1 MASPAA
7 AGLPQ
12 SPVLVQQ
19 QFVVTGGSLQKPVV
33 IMNTEV
39 VQGRAFFEI
48 VKTEAATAR
57 LLQGH
62 VVKGKRPVCS
72 TNVVEELQRLSL
84 QAFAA
89 ASRPTAPDSQE
100 HEDLGVDE
108 IVAKKKHKS
117 TAEMK
122 LLNIPGPAYGDTC
135 PAAELHA
142 ASNGSRQLWLE
153 LTPSTIEYLQLAV
166 EAQLSMPKEDV
177 LQPAEDAASGSNG
190 RLPTDVRNCKFDVGR
205 KRRSLQGR
213 ERQQEE
219 QVLPTQEPHEGGGH
233 ARSFCFRARASLSRY
248 YVYRQAE
255 RYLSTTVEKD

>member
-7 AGLPQ
+7 GGLPQ
-12 SPVLVQQ
+12 QRSPVLVQQ
-19 QFVVTGGSLQKPVV
+19 QFVVTGGGLQKSVV

-72 TNVVEELQRLSL
+72 TSVVEELQRLSL

-100 HEDLGVDE
+100 HEDLGLDE
-108 IVAKKKHKS
+108 ISVKKKRKS
-117 TAEMK
+117 TAAEMK
-122 LLNIPGPAYGDTC
+122 ILNITGPAYGDTC

-205 KRRSLQGR
+205 NCYVVLYKDENGNRKSKFFPCKSRAKEEVMHEAFAFAR
-213 ERQQEE
+213 E
-219 QVLPTQEPHEGGGH
+219 
-233 ARSFCFRARASLSRY
+233 
-248 YVYRQAE
+248 QA
-255 RYLSTTVEKD
+255 

>member
-7 AGLPQ
+7 GGLPQ
-12 SPVLVQQ
+12 HRSPVLVQQ
-19 QFVVTGGSLQKPVV
+19 QFVVTGGGLQKSVV
-33 IMNTEV
+33 IINTEV
-39 VQGRAFFEI
+39 VQGRTFFEI
-48 VKTEAATAR
+48 VKAEATTAR
-57 LLQGH
+57 LLQGC

-72 TNVVEELQRLSL
+72 TSVVEELQRLSL

-100 HEDLGVDE
+100 HEDIGVDK
-108 IVAKKKHKS
+108 IAAKKKHKS
-117 TAEMK
+117 TAAEMK
-122 LLNIPGPAYGDTC
+122 ILNITRPAYGDTC

-205 KRRSLQGR
+205 NCYVVLYKDENGNRKSKFFPCKSRAKEEVMHEAFAFAR
-213 ERQQEE
+213 E
-219 QVLPTQEPHEGGGH
+219 
-233 ARSFCFRARASLSRY
+233 
-248 YVYRQAE
+248 QA
-255 RYLSTTVEKD
+255 